1 MSDSHLDTIRTALKM
16 AYLLLYILLVILTLV
31 WNSDY
36 IIFVTLMTL
45 GLPIFFM
52 VSLPLI
58 GLQMYRL
65 KSLESMVLSLVY
77 SLLPLVYIISELQT
91 FPFIRPLEN
100 LYAGEAISL
109 ELSWAILSIY
119 ILFSIVTLLS
129 FYFCLKSYHL
139 KKENALHKNL

>member
-1 MSDSHLDTIRTALKM
+1 MSDNHLDTIRTSLKM
-16 AYLLLYILLVILTLV
+16 AYLLLYILLVILTFV

-45 GLPIFFM
+45 GLPLFFM

-58 GLQMYRL
+58 GLKMYRI
-65 KSLESMVLSLVY
+65 KSLESMVLSLVF
-77 SLLPLVYIISELQT
+77 SLLPLVYIISELRS
-91 FPFIRPLEN
+91 FPFVRPFEN

-129 FYFCLKSYHL
+129 FYFCLKSYRL

>member
-16 AYLLLYILLVILTLV
+16 AYLLLYILLVILTFV

-58 GLQMYRL
+58 GLQMYCL
-65 KSLESMVLSLVY
+65 KSLESMVLSLVF
-77 SLLPLVYIISELQT
+77 SLLPLVYIISEL
-91 FPFIRPLEN
+91 
-100 LYAGEAISL
+100 
-109 ELSWAILSIY
+109 
-119 ILFSIVTLLS
+119 
-129 FYFCLKSYHL
+129 
-139 KKENALHKNL
+139 

>member
-1 MSDSHLDTIRTALKM
+1 MSDNHLDTIRTSLKM
-16 AYLLLYILLVILTLV
+16 AYLLLYILLVILTFV

-45 GLPIFFM
+45 GLPLFFM

-58 GLQMYRL
+58 GLKMYRL
-65 KSLESMVLSLVY
+65 KSLESMVLSLVF
-77 SLLPLVYIISELQT
+77 SLLPLVYIISELRS
-91 FPFIRPLEN
+91 FPFIRPFEN

-129 FYFCLKSYHL
+129 FYFCLKSYRL